1 MDAAARQYYE
11 SALFAGRYYLAL
23 TKRSQRI
30 QADFLARTIEAN
42 GDTAF
47 GREHGFAG
55 IRSPAEY
62 QRMVPVRKYDALEAW
77 IERAAAGE
85 GAVLTAETPILF
97 HRTSGTSGAAKKIPV
112 TKSGWLTRYVNSPAR
127 WASLLEHH
135 PEINERV
142 DAALSMTISP
152 PAATRT
158 AGGFP
163 WCFFSE
169 TNWAD
174 ARFSRHPGGPGVRAP
189 WATAPAEV
197 ADRGFYKLRLCAE
210 SQVRGILAW
219 FPASVLHLAD
229 TLGTHGEAI
238 VREIHDGTV
247 CGRPSR
253 PPNAERAAELE
264 RVLSV
269 GTGFTLKEIWPDLSV
284 VESWKTATSQFYIQQ
299 LHSCIGEGVDIFPA
313 GYGSTE
319 SSLAMTLRPGLD
331 ATLLD
336 VTCAFFEFL
345 PIDENDPRALLP
357 HELERGRDYAI
368 VLTTMSGLY
377 RYALGDVVRVHDYVN
392 DVPLLEFRYREGVA
406 SSLLAEKLTE
416 PQIASAIGA
425 VIGALGA
432 QTDSQATLCPVY
444 GTTPYYVLLLEA
456 GMDLAPR
463 RVAAL
468 AAVLDRALEGNVNYA
483 FHRSAAVIAPARVEI
498 VSPGTFG
505 SWRERECESR
515 RVAAP
520 QQKHR
525 LLVDSRQC
533 EELREISVR
542 LCSPR
547 AVYQQD

>member
-197 ADRGFYKLRLCAE
+197 ADRASTSCGSARRARCAE
-210 SQVRGILAW
+210 YWRGFPRPSCTWQTRLA
-219 FPASVLHLAD
+219 
-229 TLGTHGEAI
+229 
-238 VREIHDGTV
+238 RM
-247 CGRPSR
+247 GRPLSGKYMTGPYAAARLARQTRSEQPSSSVCCRSGRGSR
-253 PPNAERAAELE
+253 
-264 RVLSV
+264 
-269 GTGFTLKEIWPDLSV
+269 
-284 VESWKTATSQFYIQQ
+284 
-299 LHSCIGEGVDIFPA
+299 
-313 GYGSTE
+313 
-319 SSLAMTLRPGLD
+319 
-331 ATLLD
+331 
-336 VTCAFFEFL
+336 
-345 PIDENDPRALLP
+345 
-357 HELERGRDYAI
+357 
-368 VLTTMSGLY
+368 
-377 RYALGDVVRVHDYVN
+377 
-392 DVPLLEFRYREGVA
+392 
-406 SSLLAEKLTE
+406 
-416 PQIASAIGA
+416 
-425 VIGALGA
+425 
-432 QTDSQATLCPVY
+432 
-444 GTTPYYVLLLEA
+444 
-456 GMDLAPR
+456 
-463 RVAAL
+463 
-468 AAVLDRALEGNVNYA
+468 
-483 FHRSAAVIAPARVEI
+483 
-498 VSPGTFG
+498 
-505 SWRERECESR
+505 
-515 RVAAP
+515 
-520 QQKHR
+520 
-525 LLVDSRQC
+525 
-533 EELREISVR
+533 
-542 LCSPR
+542 
-547 AVYQQD
+547 